1 MQSVPRL
8 HTAPAHTCNAHFHQS
23 VHTTHSSDV
32 YTQYTQSPID
42 IHKLYPSVHRS
53 EYPHHTKDPI
63 QGTTPRAHRATIY
76 ARNTHR
82 RQSTYTPTD
91 FSMYTKHTSINTCAP
106 TLHTRVPTE
115 HTQPSSIHNP
125 HSPRSVHIQTVPKLC
140 IHTSFRPHIRPQY
153 TYSP

>member
-23 VHTTHSSDV
+23 VHTTHSSGV

-42 IHKLYPSVHRS
+42 IHKLYPSIHRS

-63 QGTTPRAHRATIY
+63 QGTTPRTHRPTIY

-91 FSMYTKHTSINTCAP
+91 FSMYTKHTSINTCAHRAHP
-106 TLHTRVPTE
+106 ALKYT
-115 HTQPSSIHNP
+115 HNP
-125 HSPRSVHIQTVPKLC
+125 HSPHSVHIQTVPKLC
-140 IHTSFRPHIRPQY
+140 IHTSFRPHARPQY
-153 TYSP
+153 IHSS

>member
-1 MQSVPRL
+1 MQSVLRL

-23 VHTTHSSDV
+23 VHTTHSSGV

-42 IHKLYPSVHRS
+42 IHKLYPSIHRS

-63 QGTTPRAHRATIY
+63 QGTTPRAHRPTIY

-91 FSMYTKHTSINTCAP
+91 FSMYTKHTSINTCVHP
-106 TLHTRVPTE
+106 HC
-115 HTQPSSIHNP
+115 TQGPQSTPSP
-125 HSPRSVHIQTVPKLC
+125 QVYTQSPQSPFCT
-140 IHTSFRPHIRPQY
+140 Y
-153 TYSP
+153 TNST

>member
-115 HTQPSSIHNP
+115 HTQPSSIHTIP
-125 HSPRSVHIQTVPKLC
+125 TVPILYIYKQYLNYVS
-140 IHTSFRPHIRPQY
+140 IHHSGPI
-153 TYSP
+153 